1 MKVLNI
7 RFKEIE
13 KALNFN
19 GDKMEELQEDLRSV
33 IEENK
38 QMKKEQEQLKSRIKD
53 LEKEVVTI
61 KNRTSKSVDET
72 WKKNIIL
79 TAIKG
84 NKDVESNVKRVLTK
98 LSCVGFDF
106 KASAIQNKDSA
117 IIVVQFANEH
127 QKKMMYWRNGRE
139 FI

>member
-1 MKVLNI
+1 MKALNI

-19 GDKMEELQEDLRSV
+19 GDKMEELQKDLRSV

-38 QMKKEQEQLKSRIKD
+38 QMKKEQEQLKSLIKD

-61 KNRTSKSVDET
+61 KNRISKSVDET
-72 WKKNIIL
+72 RKKNVIL
-79 TAIKG
+79 TGIKG
-84 NKDVESNVKRVLTK
+84 NKDVESNVKKVLTK
-98 LSCVGFDF
+98 LGCGGFEF
-106 KASAIQNKDSA
+106 KASAIQT
-117 IIVVQFANEH
+117 
-127 QKKMMYWRNGRE
+127 KKMMYWRNGRE